1 MTLKEMGKRIPTLS
15 EYLSMVLPIKG
26 SHDDETVNQV
36 GMETTGRKDE
46 FFLVQTSQTQYRM
59 MPGPEF
65 TPRFYRGQNKQYPE
79 CKPQVFRNINKTNRR
94 QKYCDGLYWTAK
106 QYELTYLVFH
116 HPAVQEMLHWSAE
129 GLSFNFDIRGI
140 AQHYQYQTQFLDVTR
155 HKDIAMFFATH
166 NLVGKDLNPEPAIGN
181 EAVLY
186 TMDARSL
193 WDNQESAGVDLLAL
207 GIDPLP
213 RSAAQGAFALELG
226 LNSDLEQIPGVSTET
241 FLVTEE
247 LANSALEK
255 VGGVNEVFPYDP
267 FEPVISKL
275 RDSGTVCYQ
284 AIELTVRAQATPPG
298 MTAPEVAEVIKE
310 GGYQVTFSD
319 PDLPS
324 NTILKAAEKEW
335 ETRKKYYL
343 DRIRLRAV
351 SDHYNG
357 NPT

>member
-1 MTLKEMGKRIPTLS
+1 MTLKEMGKRLPTLP
-15 EYLSMVLPIKG
+15 EYLSMALPIEG
-26 SHDDETVNQV
+26 FQDDDTVNQV
-36 GMETTGRKDE
+36 GAVTTGRKDE
-46 FFLVQTSQTQYRM
+46 FFLVQTSSTQYRM

-65 TPRFYRGQNKQYPE
+65 TPRLYRGQNKRYPE
-79 CKPQVFRNINKTNRR
+79 CKPQIFRNINKTNCR
-94 QKYCDGLYWTAK
+94 QKYCDCLYWTAK
-106 QYELTYLVFH
+106 QYELTYLVFR
-116 HPAVQEMLHWSAE
+116 HPAVQDMLHWSVE

-140 AQHYQYQTQFLDVTR
+140 AQHYQYQTPLLDVTR

-166 NLVGKDLNPEPAIGN
+166 DLVGKDLTPEPAIGN

-186 TMDARSL
+186 TMDARNL
-193 WDNQESAGVDLLAL
+193 WDNQESSGVNLLAL

-226 LNSDLEQIPGVSTET
+226 LHSDLEKIPGVSAET

-255 VGGVNEVFPYDP
+255 VGGVYEVFPHDP
-267 FEPVISKL
+267 FEPAISKL
-275 RDSGTVCYQ
+275 RDSGTVCHE

-298 MTAPEVAEVIKE
+298 MTASDVAEIITE

-319 PDLPS
+319 PDLPDDQ
-324 NTILKAAEKEW
+324 ILRAAEKEW
-335 ETRKKYYL
+335 ETRRKYYL
-343 DRIRLRAV
+343 ERIRLRGF

-357 NPT
+357 NPI